1 MPGLGL
7 SDTQIGP
14 RHWWPAD
21 ATFAID
27 FASGIAMR
35 NRVICPLAEAMSLT
49 RPSAKLARDSAGR
62 WHSFAANIPAI
73 TDLGLSIEPERTNL
87 VLANT
92 ANSGAGF
99 GPNNTAIRTNLA
111 PGDSPSGDAFG
122 KLVTQGAGASD
133 ALYIGGFTGLITA
146 GSTHAVSAAFK
157 YSGSTR
163 YLRIVLSDNVSVVRE
178 CWVDLLEKAASNASP
193 GSTARLTPLADD
205 WLGLELI
212 AANFPNTTGSGAIGA
227 ISVASMGSTARIA
240 GSYKMW
246 GGQLEKGE
254 TISTSPILTEGAALA
269 RAADNAVLHLPPGS
283 QQLSL
288 ELADG
293 TTQLVS
299 VPGGNYA
306 LPVNPTQPVIRRGHS
321 LTPMVS

>member
-49 RPSAKLARDSAGR
+49 RPSAKLARDSTGR
-62 WHSFAANIPAI
+62 WHSFAANVPAI

-178 CWVDLLEKAASNASP
+178 CWVDLLEKVASNTSP

-212 AANFPNTTGSGAIGA
+212 AANFPNTTGSGAMGI
-227 ISVASMGSTARIA
+227 ISVASIGNTVRQS

-246 GGQLEKGE
+246 GGQLERGQ
-254 TISTSPILTEGAALA
+254 TTATSPILTTGMAVT
-269 RAADNAVLHLPPGS
+269 RVADDAILHLPVGS
-283 QQLSL
+283 QSVTFDLTDGLSQTL
-288 ELADG
+288 S
-293 TTQLVS
+293 TQ
-299 VPGGNYA
+299 GGNYTI
-306 LPVNPTQPVIRRGHS
+306 PVDLQRSVVRRVTS
-321 LTPMVS
+321 LVGS